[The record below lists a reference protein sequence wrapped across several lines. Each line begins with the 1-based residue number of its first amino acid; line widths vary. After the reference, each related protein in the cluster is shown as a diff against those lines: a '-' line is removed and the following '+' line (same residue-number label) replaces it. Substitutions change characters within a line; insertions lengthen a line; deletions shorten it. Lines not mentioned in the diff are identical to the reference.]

1 MPSSSPAS
9 SMSTLASFILAS
21 LSLGASSTCAA
32 ISPPPRQLQGLKGFS
47 PATLISRFQ
56 DYCSSGAPLAL
67 DCSVEVDCRDGEA
80 YCGRCCRR
88 AAVPLL
94 RSDIERLAG
103 ELGDVHRYVEWV
115 SGVPVL
121 KRIKGGACVLLD
133 PSSGRCTVY
142 EARPLACRLYP
153 LIYTPGLWVHV
164 DPACPKSSTV
174 SVETIV
180 KCASLVED
188 FPKMVARDWLREV
201 HVLSASSYREA
212 LRKSLVAKFNMR

>member
-1 MPSSSPAS
+1 MA
-9 SMSTLASFILAS
+9 
-21 LSLGASSTCAA
+21 LG
-32 ISPPPRQLQGLKGFS
+32 
-47 PATLISRFQ
+47 
-56 DYCSSGAPLAL
+56 
-67 DCSVEVDCRDGEA
+67 CSVEVDCRDGEA

-142 EARPLACRLYP
+142 EAGSLACRLYF
-153 LIYTPGLWVHV
+153 LICTPGLWVHV
-164 DPACPKSSTV
+164 DPACPKSGTV
-174 SVETIV
+174 SLASIV
-180 KCASLVED
+180 RCAPLVEKL
-188 FPKMVARDWLREV
+188 PKIIV
-201 HVLSASSYREA
+201 HD
-212 LRKSLVAKFNMR
+212 